1 MHPIQSNPM
10 RFNAM
15 LHRKSDT
22 RENLNLDYL
31 YEVTKVDIL
40 SQKYM
45 KDKVRM
51 VRSAFLQHTT
61 H

>member
-1 MHPIQSNPM
+1 MHPIQSN
-10 RFNAM
+10 AIQCIAAQET
-15 LHRKSDT
+15 DT

-51 VRSAFLQHTT
+51 VHSAFLQHTT